1 MSSSTASDK
10 EWSLSLDNCIIDASG
25 SGTRSLVVCYGY
37 RKQLRIRNCTFI
49 GSATATDNVS
59 IHAGQTLLDCGGVE
73 NISET
78 SSQIIDGCLFF
89 DSTLAYNHAG
99 TNQPGPTIYTTNQH
113 FNQTVAGARFYHAWQ
128 EIGRASCRERV
139 CQYV

>member
-1 MSSSTASDK
+1 MVSENSYLFTCSDAAELNLRGSRLGDGTGTRLISMSSSTASDK

-25 SGTRSLVVCYGY
+25 SDTRSLVVCYGY

-49 GSATATDNVS
+49 GSATAPDNVS

-73 NISET
+73 NK
-78 SSQIIDGCLFF
+78 
-89 DSTLAYNHAG
+89 
-99 TNQPGPTIYTTNQH
+99 
-113 FNQTVAGARFYHAWQ
+113 
-128 EIGRASCRERV
+128 IGRASWRERV

>member
-1 MSSSTASDK
+1 MIRRPPRSTRTDP
-10 EWSLSLDNCIIDASG
+10 LVPYTTLF
-25 SGTRSLVVCYGY
+25 RSY

-89 DSTLAYNHAG
+89 GGTLAYNHAG
-99 TNQPGPTIYTTNQH
+99 TNQPGPTIYTNNQH

-128 EIGRASCRERV
+128 VIADNLLFEGIKGKSDTATTW
-139 CQYV
+139 QG

>member
-1 MSSSTASDK
+1 MRISDWSSDVCSSD
-10 EWSLSLDNCIIDASG
+10 L
-25 SGTRSLVVCYGY
+25 
-37 RKQLRIRNCTFI
+37 
-49 GSATATDNVS
+49 
-59 IHAGQTLLDCGGVE
+59 GGVE

-89 DSTLAYNHAG
+89 GGTLAYNHAG
-99 TNQPGPTIYTTNQH
+99 TNQPGPTIYTNNQH

-128 EIGRASCRERV
+128 VIADNLLFEGIKGKSDTAAAWQGYSIFKIGRASCRERV